1 MKEKSFNQKIIPHI
15 ALTIGMFFWASSFI
29 GFKFALTVYSPFEVV
44 AGRMIIATI
53 ICSPLLKGLLPI
65 LKHPKKRLIL
75 IGGILCEPCFYF
87 LFETAALRYTSS
99 AQAGM
104 VIAIMP
110 LCVAFCAW
118 LMLKEKQ
125 RLQTWIGFI
134 LAFVGVFWLSFS
146 GESSQSAPNP
156 FLGNMLE
163 LGAVF
168 CGVFYTLSCRH
179 ITTEISSWVFTA
191 GMALG
196 GALFYIP
203 LALLPIEVTPVV
215 LDVEIPHWLPFV
227 SIIYLGIMVSIAG
240 YGLYNYGVSTLS
252 ATEAGAYVNLIP
264 VITLII
270 GVYFLEETLTFEQYF
285 ASAFIL
291 IGMLLSQITF
301 KKNNEKKYV

>member
-1 MKEKSFNQKIIPHI
+1 MNEQSFKQKIIPHL

-53 ICSPLLKGLLPI
+53 FCFPLLKGLKPI
-65 LKHPKKRLIL
+65 LMHPKKRLVF
-75 IGGILCEPCFYF
+75 IGGVLCEPCFYF

-104 VIAIMP
+104 VVAIMP
-110 LCVAFCAW
+110 LCVAFSAW
-118 LMLKEKQ
+118 LLLKEKQ
-125 RLQTWIGFI
+125 HVQTWIGFI
-134 LAFVGVFWLSFS
+134 LAFIGVFWLSFS
-146 GESSQSAPNP
+146 GESTQSAPNP

-179 ITTEISSWVFTA
+179 ITTIVSSWVFTA

-203 LALLPIEVTPVV
+203 LALLPIEVNHVV
-215 LDVEIPHWLPFV
+215 LDITIPSWLPLA
-227 SIIYLGIMVSIAG
+227 SIIYLGIMVSIVG
-240 YGLYNYGVSTLS
+240 YGLYNFGVAKLS

-270 GVYFLEETLTFEQYF
+270 GVYFLEEKLTIIQYI
-285 ASAFIL
+285 ASTMIL

-301 KKNNEKKYV
+301 KK